1 MSNYNNL
8 KTTIDAN
15 IKQNG
20 NQEIT
25 GPILNSV
32 LNQMVNIL
40 GTGYQFAGVATLDP
54 ATDPGTPDA
63 KVFYIANGKGTY
75 TNFGSLEVTEDEM
88 VVLYWDSAWHK
99 VATGIAS
106 QEKLSELGQ
115 EVSEIAGVLKGKVE
129 ISSTDALGYIWGT
142 VVSTISAAGWEQKL
156 FPVSAGMKYK
166 IHAVLTMQGTDSTL
180 AAIAFVTGWTVGV
193 RGDVIQVTAN
203 TTFDGDYTPSS
214 DGYIAILSAV
224 SGVTRASN
232 VSVIGPGN
240 NYIDL
245 DEVSQEAKEVVAI
258 NDSLA
263 FDRQIAFDQLTNYL
277 VSSTDGSLIYN
288 AGQSY
293 TIIDLIG
300 KGYQKFT
307 FKTTAYGGNYGYGF
321 FLSDNSWVGV
331 RTTSVAEV
339 TVDVPEGAKEFRLC
353 WSKNQVSY
361 QEIKAYGYIQA
372 SSIENGL
379 KDARTTRLPYPLHF
393 DYGLNN
399 VPTQEV
405 ISPATLADYYA
416 LFDAFVTS
424 NPTWV
429 SKVDCS
435 EADTH
440 ISASRPSYLTED
452 MPIYMYRFS
461 PLRTQTLANNSNKL
475 KVMLVGGT
483 HSNETMG
490 MYILSR
496 FFDMLN
502 TKWKDDENMTQL
514 RTMVDFY
521 VFPCIN
527 PWGYV
532 YRFNPGQGGVAIPG
546 RANGNGVNLN
556 RNFPTANWVLSGAAT
571 DSDSNYSGPSAGSEY
586 ETQVLMYYADQI
598 KPDAI
603 FDIHTGGMTS
613 VGAYGSVEVHAN
625 AKDEFVAMAIG
636 MGRGIINRWV
646 KDNTDFPQGPEAS
659 SRLFDVNLSTVAGE
673 LHRWAYENICKVSV
687 LTEESIFQGWENGVL
702 NTDTQTQEYN
712 TSRIWKENLESMY
725 NTILR
730 ISFAA
735 ALRRYTD

>member
-1 MSNYNNL
+1 MEMAIGT
-8 KTTIDAN
+8 KGDKGEPGPVGPQGPQGIQGEPGPVGPQG
-15 IKQNG
+15 IQG
-20 NQEIT
+20 EIGPQGPQGEKGETGAT
-25 GPILNSV
+25 GP
-32 LNQMVNIL
+32 QGER
-40 GTGYQFAGVATLDP
+40 GTQGEQGPKGDKMTYADLTEADKADLYEGGASLIRPLLDGKQDTISDLD
-54 ATDPGTPDA
+54 AIRQGAEKGSTALQSYTESDPIYTADKPNLALKSELDS
-63 KVFYIANGKGTY
+63 KVDKEEGKGLSSNDY
-75 TNFGSLEVTEDEM
+75 TDEEK
-88 VVLYWDSAWHK
+88 A
-99 VATGIAS
+99 
-106 QEKLSELGQ
+106 KLSELGQ
-115 EVSEIAGVLKGKVE
+115 GLSEIAGVLKGKVE
-129 ISSTDALGYIWGT
+129 ISSTDALGYIWGA
-142 VVSTISAAGWEQKL
+142 VVSAISAAAWEQKL

-166 IHAVLTMQGTDSTL
+166 IHAVLTMQGTDTAL

-263 FDRQIAFDQLTNYL
+263 FDRPIAFDQLTNYL

-307 FKTTAYGGNYGYGF
+307 FKTAAYGGNYGYGF

-331 RTTSVAEV
+331 RTTSVAAV

-353 WSKNQVSY
+353 WSANQVPE

-483 HSNETMG
+483 HSNETMRI
-490 MYILSR
+490 YIL
-496 FFDMLN
+496 
-502 TKWKDDENMTQL
+502 
-514 RTMVDFY
+514 
-521 VFPCIN
+521 
-527 PWGYV
+527 
-532 YRFNPGQGGVAIPG
+532 
-546 RANGNGVNLN
+546 
-556 RNFPTANWVLSGAAT
+556 
-571 DSDSNYSGPSAGSEY
+571 
-586 ETQVLMYYADQI
+586 
-598 KPDAI
+598 
-603 FDIHTGGMTS
+603 
-613 VGAYGSVEVHAN
+613 
-625 AKDEFVAMAIG
+625 
-636 MGRGIINRWV
+636 
-646 KDNTDFPQGPEAS
+646 
-659 SRLFDVNLSTVAGE
+659 
-673 LHRWAYENICKVSV
+673 
-687 LTEESIFQGWENGVL
+687 
-702 NTDTQTQEYN
+702 
-712 TSRIWKENLESMY
+712 
-725 NTILR
+725 
-730 ISFAA
+730 
-735 ALRRYTD
+735 